1 MRMFTQKNI
10 VKAATSVTGVF
21 ICSQLL
27 FPMLSCKTQQADSKP
42 KEKIVLLDNYY
53 NNEWKKDASGKDYRW
68 HYTWDDTTFGGYSVL
83 GGIFTREGATTTSL
97 DHKPTAENLGKASIY
112 IIVDP
117 DTEKETAKPNFMDDE
132 AAGTIANWVK
142 KGGVLVMLTND
153 AGNAE
158 LQHFNKLSE
167 KFGIHFN
174 DDSNNRVQNDQ
185 FEQGA
190 VLTPEGHE
198 IFKSA
203 KKLYV
208 KEFSSLNVSSPAKT
222 VLKSGDYNLMA
233 VAKFGKGTVFALG
246 DPWIYNEYVGGKKMP
261 ADFVNYAGAE
271 EWVKWLLKQT
281 K

>member
-1 MRMFTQKNI
+1 MKLFTQKNVAKI
-10 VKAATSVTGVF
+10 AAPITGILFCAQLFTLTGCRTSAPSTLKQGKV
-21 ICSQLL
+21 
-27 FPMLSCKTQQADSKP
+27 
-42 KEKIVLLDNYY
+42 VLLDNYY

-68 HYTWDDTTFGGYSVL
+68 HYTWEDTTFGGYSVL
-83 GGIFTREGATTTSL
+83 GGIFTREGATIASL
-97 DHKPTAENLGKASIY
+97 EHKPNLNNLDNASVY

-117 DTEKETAKPNFMDDE
+117 DTEKENPKPNFMDDE
-132 AAGTIANWVK
+132 AAKAIASWVQ

-158 LQHFNKLSE
+158 LKNFNKLSE

-174 DDSNNRVQNDQ
+174 EDSNNRVQNDQ

-190 VLTPEGHE
+190 VMTPEGHE

-222 VLKSGDYNLMA
+222 VLKSGDFNLMA
-233 VAKFGKGTVFALG
+233 VAKYGKGTVFALG

>member
-1 MRMFTQKNI
+1 MINYQQKIKVLASVFGMFLLPQFFPSQIN
-10 VKAATSVTGVF
+10 KAETAG
-21 ICSQLL
+21 
-27 FPMLSCKTQQADSKP
+27 
-42 KEKIVLLDNYY
+42 KEKTVLLDYYY
-53 NNEWKKDASGKDYRW
+53 NNEWKKDAAGKDIRW
-68 HYTWDDTTFGGYSVL
+68 HYTWEDTTFGGYSVL
-83 GGIFTREGATTTSL
+83 GDVFKKEGAAITSL
-97 DHKPTAENLGKASIY
+97 ENKPTAANLSKASVY

-132 AAGTIANWVK
+132 AAATIAAWVK
-142 KGGVLVMLTND
+142 KGGVLVLLTND

-158 LQHFNKLSE
+158 LQKFNMLSE

-174 DDSNNRVQNDQ
+174 EDSHNRVQKDD

-198 IFKSA
+198 IFGQA

-208 KEFSSLNVSSPAKT
+208 KEYSSLNVSSPAKT
-222 VLKSGDYNLMA
+222 VLKSGDNNLMA
-233 VAKFGKGTVFALG
+233 VAKYGKGTVFALG

-261 ADFVNYAGAE
+261 AEFQNYAAAQD
-271 EWVKWLLKQT
+271 WVKWLLKQT

>member
-1 MRMFTQKNI
+1 MINYQYKIKVLASVCGMFLVPQFFPHQINE
-10 VKAATSVTGVF
+10 VKITG
-21 ICSQLL
+21 
-27 FPMLSCKTQQADSKP
+27 
-42 KEKIVLLDNYY
+42 KEKTVVLDYYY
-53 NNEWKKDASGKDYRW
+53 NNEWKKDAEGKEIRW
-68 HYTWDDTTFGGYSVL
+68 HYTWEDTTFGGYSVL
-83 GGIFTREGATTTSL
+83 GDMFKKQKAKIMSL
-97 DHKPTAENLGKASIY
+97 ENKPTAANLKNASVY

-132 AAGTIANWVK
+132 AAGVIADWVK
-142 KGGVLVMLTND
+142 KGGVLVLLTND
-153 AGNAE
+153 SGNAE
-158 LQHFNKLSE
+158 LKNFNKLSE

-174 DDSNNRVQNDQ
+174 DDSHNRVQKDA

-198 IFKSA
+198 IFGSS

-208 KEFSSLNVSSPAKT
+208 KEYSSLNISSLAKT
-222 VLKSGDYNLMA
+222 VLKSGDNNLMA
-233 VAKFGKGTVFALG
+233 VAKYGKGTVFALG

-261 ADFVNYAGAE
+261 AEFQNYAAAE